1 MKDLEELGLI
11 LKRDAPGA
19 YDQLSN
25 TELARRVKAKNPDL
39 YQEYTD
45 NDTLQKVRG
54 IMSEFNTG
62 RGIFGNL
69 FRRWKA
75 VSQNNLLEVVGK
87 TQMQLVKQAADLAD
101 AVISGKKKEIELEMF
116 LAQHIAAL
124 SHMENTMLLADNAAH
139 VGLTLEA
146 HQLQLQST
154 FNQQLSEKNKRLDA
168 ELTADLAKLQNKFTI
183 KGHKIVSEV
192 ELAKLALQHQN
203 DKEILETTSRLK
215 IEESRIIGDEE
226 LRRKIFEANEAVR
239 LSIMDEDPEMAGL
252 QKQIEIQE
260 MINRQYKIIA
270 DVRKSE
276 FPEDL
281 KLRMIEDA
289 EDLIKAFKQKLRLE
303 KDLAPEEFIEVNPK
317 NLNTIVLKPIE

>member
-260 MINRQYKIIA
+260 MINQSSR
-270 DVRKSE
+270 
-276 FPEDL
+276 
-281 KLRMIEDA
+281 
-289 EDLIKAFKQKLRLE
+289 
-303 KDLAPEEFIEVNPK
+303 
-317 NLNTIVLKPIE
+317 